1 MIAPVTA
8 GWQDRSNLAGCDKQ
22 INHDDGTAMATTR
35 SIPSPSVTA
44 FIEPRIHLVRGARVM
59 LDSDLAGLYGVTTKR
74 FNEAVKRNEARFPG
88 DFMFALT
95 QDEYGSLRSQFAT
108 SKPGRGGRRY
118 APLAFTEHGAI
129 MAAMVLNSPHAVD
142 MSVHVVRAFVRMR
155 EVIAQNDEITSKLF
169 ELEQRIDSQD
179 ESILDIVQAI
189 RQLMTAPSQ
198 PPAQPE
204 PSKRRI
210 GFV

>member
-1 MIAPVTA
+1 
-8 GWQDRSNLAGCDKQ
+8 
-22 INHDDGTAMATTR
+22 
-35 SIPSPSVTA
+35 
-44 FIEPRIHLVRGARVM
+44 
-59 LDSDLAGLYGVTTKR
+59 
-74 FNEAVKRNEARFPG
+74 
-88 DFMFALT
+88 
-95 QDEYGSLRSQFAT
+95 
-108 SKPGRGGRRY
+108 
-118 APLAFTEHGAI
+118 

-155 EVIAQNDEITSKLF
+155 EVIAQNDEITNKLF